1 MGKETELKLSLP
13 SVCLPALR
21 AHPVFVSAE
30 KLGEPKTLD
39 NTYFDTPDLQLQSQH
54 IALRTR
60 QQGDVWLQTVKCAA
74 VSVGGLSQRPEWE
87 KPYTGEF
94 DFDDIEVK
102 SLRKKLQAL
111 QPQLLPVFTTM
122 FTRETFFYKSDTDA
136 EILLMVDQGDI
147 LAKGQQLP
155 LCEVEL
161 ELVSGSPQDL
171 LQLAVQLAETLPLLP
186 SDVSK
191 AERGYRLFRS
201 EEESSV
207 KMPPVALEKRQQS
220 LDAFKALAFACIAQ
234 WQANVKGTAV
244 SNDPE
249 FIHQL
254 RISQRRLRALLRVFS
269 PILNKSWVAHWSDVL
284 AENARIFSD
293 LRDLDVMCDEVLP
306 KVLLQSGA
314 DEWPLLALQQLVAS
328 QRDQARLVLMD
339 HPELQ
344 RQGALILT
352 LVFEL
357 HSLESSRSID
367 QPLALFAQLRLEK
380 LVKRA
385 KKAYRLALKSQNE
398 DSLHQLRIKLKP
410 LRYALEFFM
419 AVLPEKKTMK
429 TYQSVVVAVRAL
441 GHIND
446 HLVSRRVLTGL
457 TANDPQYQAALAFLS
472 GLQSA
477 TLADQQKAALRSLS
491 RLF

>member
-39 NTYFDTPDLQLQSQH
+39 NTYFDTPDLQLQAQH

-60 QQGDVWLQTVKCAA
+60 QQGDLWLQTVKCAS

-87 KPYTGEF
+87 KPYSGEF
-94 DFDDIEVK
+94 DFQDIELK
-102 SLRKKLQAL
+102 PLRKKLQAL
-111 QPQLLPVFTTM
+111 QPQLQPVFTTI
-122 FTRETFFYKSDTDA
+122 FTRETYFYKSDTDA

-147 LAKGQQLP
+147 LAKGLQLP

-171 LQLAVQLAETLPLLP
+171 LQLAVELAENLPLLP

-191 AERGYRLFRS
+191 AERGYRLYRA
-201 EEESSV
+201 EEDKPA
-207 KMPPVALEKRQQS
+207 KMPSVALEKRQPT
-220 LDAFKALAFACIAQ
+220 LEAFKALAFACVAQ
-234 WQANVKGTAV
+234 WQANVIGSTV

-249 FIHQL
+249 FVHQL

-269 PILNKSWVAHWSDVL
+269 PILNKSWVAHWNDVF

-293 LRDLDVMCDEVLP
+293 LRDLDVMCDEILP
-306 KVLLQSGA
+306 VVLLQPGA
-314 DEWPLLALQQLVAS
+314 EEWPLQSLQQLVAS

-344 RQGALILT
+344 RQGLLILT

-357 HSLESSRSID
+357 HSLEQKSSVD
-367 QPLALFAQLRLEK
+367 QPLALFAQVRLEK
-380 LVKRA
+380 LLNRA
-385 KKAYRLALKSQNE
+385 KKSYRSALKSQNE
-398 DSLHQLRIKLKP
+398 DSLHQLRIRLKP

-419 AVLPEKKTMK
+419 EVLPEKKAMK

-441 GHIND
+441 GNIND
-446 HLVSRRVLTGL
+446 HHVSKRVLTGL
-457 TANDPQYQAALAFLS
+457 TVSDPQYQLALAFLS

-477 TLADQQKAALRSLS
+477 TLGDQQKTALRSLS

>member
-21 AHPVFVSAE
+21 AHPVFLAAE
-30 KLGEPKTLD
+30 QLGEPKTLD
-39 NTYFDTPDLQLQSQH
+39 NTYFDTSDLQLQAQH

-60 QQGDVWLQTVKCAA
+60 QQGDVWLQTVKCAS

-87 KPYTGEF
+87 KPYNGEF
-94 DFDDIEVK
+94 DFQDIELK

-111 QPQLLPVFTTM
+111 QSHLQPVFTTI
-122 FTRETFFYKSDTDA
+122 FTRETYFYKSDTDA

-147 LAKGQQLP
+147 LAKGHQVP

-171 LQLAVQLAETLPLLP
+171 LQLAVELAETLPLLP

-191 AERGYRLFRS
+191 AERGYRLFRA
-201 EEESSV
+201 EEESPA
-207 KMPPVALEKRQQS
+207 KMPPVVLDKRQPT
-220 LDAFKALAFACIAQ
+220 LDAFKALAFACVAQ
-234 WQANVKGTAV
+234 WQANVKGAAV
-244 SNDPE
+244 SNDAE
-249 FIHQL
+249 FVHQL

-293 LRDLDVMCDEVLP
+293 LRDLDVMCDEILP
-306 KVLLQSGA
+306 SVLLQAGA
-314 DEWPLLALQQLVAS
+314 EEWPLQALQQLVAS

-344 RQGALILT
+344 RQGLLILT

-357 HSLESSRSID
+357 HSLEQKSSVD
-367 QPLALFAQLRLEK
+367 QPLAIFAQLRIEK
-380 LVKRA
+380 LLKRA
-385 KKAYRLALKSQNE
+385 KKSYREALKSQNE
-398 DSLHQLRIKLKP
+398 DSLHQLRIRLKP

-429 TYQSVVVAVRAL
+429 IYQSVVVAVRAL

-446 HLVSRRVLTGL
+446 HHVSRRVLTGL
-457 TANDPQYQAALAFLS
+457 TASDPQYQVALAFLS

-477 TLADQQKAALRSLS
+477 KLADQQKTALHSLS